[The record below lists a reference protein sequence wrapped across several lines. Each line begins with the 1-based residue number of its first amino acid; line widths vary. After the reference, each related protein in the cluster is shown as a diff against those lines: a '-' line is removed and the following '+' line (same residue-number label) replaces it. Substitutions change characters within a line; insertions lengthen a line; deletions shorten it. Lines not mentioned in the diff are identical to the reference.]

1 VSSAASVLDF
11 TYLGFT
17 SASRTVG
24 SNGTINVTMEES
36 ASQLDEVVVIG
47 YGTAR
52 RSDLT
57 GSVVTL
63 SGEELSEVPVAS
75 VAETLTGRLAGVQVT
90 STEGSPDAEINIRV
104 RGGGSITQDSS
115 PLLIVDGF
123 PVNSINDISPSDIEN
138 VTVLKDAS
146 STAIYGSRGANGV
159 VIITT
164 KSGVD
169 GKISVSLNSFYGFK
183 QIANTIDVLDPEDF
197 VNWQYEFAL
206 LSDPDDIS
214 SYENYFGSWEDVDL
228 YKGMQGN

>member
-1 VSSAASVLDF
+1 MQKINSKTTLMEKTFFFLRKKVFLVLLGHLWAFMPAMAAVSDLTPDGSADPLQSQTVQLTVTGTVSDANGTPLPGVSVVERGTTNGVATDFDGNYEIRVSSAASVLDF

-75 VAETLTGRLAGVQVT
+75 AAEAQ
-90 STEGSPDAEINIRV
+90 
-104 RGGGSITQDSS
+104 
-115 PLLIVDGF
+115 
-123 PVNSINDISPSDIEN
+123 
-138 VTVLKDAS
+138 
-146 STAIYGSRGANGV
+146 SRGDRYDSRAGPAPKV
-159 VIITT
+159 
-164 KSGVD
+164 G
-169 GKISVSLNSFYGFK
+169 
-183 QIANTIDVLDPEDF
+183 A
-197 VNWQYEFAL
+197 AL
-206 LSDPDDIS
+206 
-214 SYENYFGSWEDVDL
+214 
-228 YKGMQGN
+228 Q